1 MRNEAVIFDMD
12 GVLIDSE
19 PLHISAAIALLKKF
33 HVDTSEGYHNK
44 YVGCS
49 DPVKWQKIKDEF
61 DIKSSLREILD
72 MSVSTKLELLRQ
84 TDCNPIEGIAELLK
98 SLYVRNIPVAVA
110 SSSPSRFIE
119 EVIDKIKIE
128 KYIRTW
134 VSGENIEKSKPEPD
148 IFLKTAELLQV
159 NPRGCVVIEDS
170 KNGVIAA
177 KKAGMRCIGFKNM
190 NSGSQDLSKADLVV
204 DKIQDIDLCRL
215 LSMEY

>member
-84 TDCNPIEGIAELLK
+84 TDCNPIEGIPELLK
-98 SLYVRNIPVAVA
+98 SLYDRSIPVAVA
-110 SSSPSRFIE
+110 SSSPGRFIE

-204 DKIQDIDLCRL
+204 DKIQDIDLGRL

>member
-84 TDCNPIEGIAELLK
+84 TDCHPIEGI
-98 SLYVRNIPVAVA
+98 
-110 SSSPSRFIE
+110 
-119 EVIDKIKIE
+119 
-128 KYIRTW
+128 
-134 VSGENIEKSKPEPD
+134 PE
-148 IFLKTAELLQV
+148 
-159 NPRGCVVIEDS
+159 
-170 KNGVIAA
+170 
-177 KKAGMRCIGFKNM
+177 
-190 NSGSQDLSKADLVV
+190 
-204 DKIQDIDLCRL
+204 
-215 LSMEY
+215 